1 MLSIVY
7 LMLFL
12 SGGAVIARLL
22 LPRLKPV
29 LRVYLGLSLGVLLL
43 MWLPVLW
50 AYAVR
55 FSYAAHWLAL
65 GTLALLVGAAWLWR
79 DRRAPAPFD
88 ETEKRTLRLL
98 LVLVVPLTVLGGYLQ
113 YTHSIRLAADG
124 TYHVG
129 QSTYGD
135 LSLHLA
141 VCTSI
146 VNASFPLENSLM
158 LGATMAYPYLSDS
171 IATSMLMLGM
181 PLNTA
186 MAFTGTIMMALVYA
200 GYGLLAMQLCR
211 RRGAAALAFFLLFLN
226 GGLGFFYTLDAT
238 VNGYE
243 VTTMWD
249 NLANVM
255 QGYYQTPTNQP
266 DPHNLRWVNIICD
279 MLVPQRGILGGW
291 TLLMPALNLLVPPLC
306 RRERHGVRELV
317 LLGLFLVTKNLR
329 VVLYGGLLTVVFL
342 VWGGIFLHYFQKK
355 LTLFTDS
362 LCRTLDDMMDSTAR
376 PEMDYEAET
385 LLARISHRLERLYNI
400 CLLYTSPSPR
410 DTR

>member
-79 DRRAPAPFD
+79 DCRAPAPFD

-181 PLNTA
+181 PAQHRHGLHGHDDDGA
-186 MAFTGTIMMALVYA
+186 GLRRLRAFGHAAVQKA
-200 GYGLLAMQLCR
+200 
-211 RRGAAALAFFLLFLN
+211 RRGGAGVFPA
-226 GGLGFFYTLDAT
+226 
-238 VNGYE
+238 VS
-243 VTTMWD
+243 
-249 NLANVM
+249 
-255 QGYYQTPTNQP
+255 
-266 DPHNLRWVNIICD
+266 
-279 MLVPQRGILGGW
+279 QR
-291 TLLMPALNLLVPPLC
+291 
-306 RRERHGVRELV
+306 RS
-317 LLGLFLVTKNLR
+317 GLFLYAGCYR
-329 VVLYGGLLTVVFL
+329 
-342 VWGGIFLHYFQKK
+342 
-355 LTLFTDS
+355 
-362 LCRTLDDMMDSTAR
+362 
-376 PEMDYEAET
+376 
-385 LLARISHRLERLYNI
+385 ERL
-400 CLLYTSPSPR
+400 
-410 DTR
+410 